1 MGCPNTLSTQKP
13 ALSSDVQTDGDVDG
27 AVDTGDRG
35 GYSAC
40 VVMGKR
46 GNLFL
51 VAVRLGHILARLA
64 APPLTS
70 SLFVFGSEV
79 DEFGRGALTLRFSRP
94 VSACHRLPRR
104 GLKSSVS
111 YGFWHYSAA

>member
-1 MGCPNTLSTQKP
+1 MGCPNPLSAQKP
-13 ALSSDVQTDGDVDG
+13 ALSSDVQTDGDV

-51 VAVRLGHILARLA
+51 VAVL
-64 APPLTS
+64 
-70 SLFVFGSEV
+70 
-79 DEFGRGALTLRFSRP
+79 
-94 VSACHRLPRR
+94 
-104 GLKSSVS
+104 SV
-111 YGFWHYSAA
+111 WVAYSHGWLLHP